1 MQNYFSYQDPFLDTS
16 PDLQIAFNSS
26 TSTLYTADFP
36 QGKYI
41 SMYFDEEKEHFI
53 QVSKKIKL
61 SITCIVNT
69 GYRKRSLQEFE
80 KLLYDTSYV
89 DAYKNENSI
98 AKASVEKVW
107 QHFFKHNQWIFGY
120 GLDYRFQSI
129 LQDEVNLNT
138 ADLDGKNTVNGDF
151 LLADNKFT
159 TFVEIKRPD
168 TQLFHGNRNR
178 ADCWKLSSGL
188 YDAHSQILEHKAS
201 GQIKLQM
208 DTTNYDSN
216 DNLVKQKAYDSKT
229 ILIIGSWTEINND
242 NPRIK
247 AIKEKTFELF
257 RQNSK
262 NVEII
267 TFDELFDRAKFIV
280 EHQ

>member
-1 MQNYFSYQDPFLDTS
+1 M
-16 PDLQIAFNSS
+16 
-26 TSTLYTADFP
+26 DFWLW
-36 QGKYI
+36 
-41 SMYFDEEKEHFI
+41 F
-53 QVSKKIKL
+53 V
-61 SITCIVNT
+61 
-69 GYRKRSLQEFE
+69 
-80 KLLYDTSYV
+80 
-89 DAYKNENSI
+89 
-98 AKASVEKVW
+98 
-107 QHFFKHNQWIFGY
+107 
-120 GLDYRFQSI
+120 DYRFQSI

-138 ADLDGKNTVNGDF
+138 ADLDGKNTVNGDL

-159 TFVEIKRPD
+159 TFVEKRPD

-178 ADCWKLSSGL
+178 ADCWKLSSDL